1 MRRTRLSC
9 WQAGLAA
16 TACLAL
22 SGCNSLGYYAQAAHG
37 QFSLLAQARPI
48 TEWLQDPATNPKL
61 HTQLEMVQDIRQF
74 SIRTLALPD
83 NGSYRSYAQLP
94 RPFVVWNVVA
104 APVLSLEARQWCFP
118 IAGCVNYRGYYDQ
131 KEAQAYADGLAQ
143 AGDDVQVL
151 GVPAYSTLGWF
162 NDPVLSTFI
171 NYPAGEETQ
180 VVGAL
185 SELGQDEDVLI
196 GLPGTHSKWVRVQG
210 QRIVHFDTFMTG
222 EVYAVLRRHAILG
235 RTMLPG
241 DHGDDVS
248 FERGARVAISEQG
261 QAGVL
266 STIFSSRT
274 LGLTGELDGA
284 AQAEYL
290 SGVLIGHEIAALA
303 ATRQTAGLNPA
314 PRIILIGDE
323 QLCER
328 YRKVLALHA
337 MTTVNIAAAATEHG
351 LWQIAS
357 QAGLLSSALP
367 DKDTSC

>member
-1 MRRTRLSC
+1 MQSTTLIALDWGTTSLRAYRIGAHGVALEKRALPWGIMNLPPIEPGSDPKS
-9 WQAGLAA
+9 GFD
-16 TACLAL
+16 LAL
-22 SGCNSLGYYAQAAHG
+22 AEACGDWIEAAPHAAVIAAGMVGSAQGWKEARYLELPQAITDIG
-37 QFSLLAQARPI
+37 QQLTSVSHARGTLHIVPGLLQRG
-48 TEWLQDPATNPKL
+48 
-61 HTQLEMVQDIRQF
+61 
-74 SIRTLALPD
+74 ALP
-83 NGSYRSYAQLP
+83 
-94 RPFVVWNVVA
+94 NVI
-104 APVLSLEARQWCFP
+104 R
-118 IAGCVNYRGYYDQ
+118 
-131 KEAQAYADGLAQ
+131 
-143 AGDDVQVL
+143 
-151 GVPAYSTLGWF
+151 
-162 NDPVLSTFI
+162 
-171 NYPAGEETQ
+171 GEETQ